1 MRKVLLF
8 AMLLPLLAGCLN
20 DDDYV
25 DYAALDEEI
34 ISEYLAENNIQAEKH
49 SSGLYYT
56 IIEQGD
62 GASIGDDTDTDD
74 RVTFSFNSET
84 INGKSFY
91 DEDKNHTAN
100 LSTLPYAFQIGM
112 SQINKEGE
120 IILYSPSQL
129 CRDAYGYIYGEEN
142 TVMVYHIKID
152 RDQSEIDEEIIA
164 AYLTEN
170 QIEATR
176 DESGLYYQII
186 EEGESGGNFIKATSA
201 VKVSYV
207 GTYIDGIEFD
217 SGETVDKY
225 GNYMSLTNLIES
237 WQIALP
243 KLKKGGKAKLYC
255 PSQLAYGSND
265 RYNSQTGEIIL
276 PGNSILIFEVNVLDF
291 H

>member
-34 ISEYLAENNIQAEKH
+34 ISEYLAENNIQAERH

-62 GASIGDDTDTDD
+62 GAAIGDDTDTDD

-152 RDQSEIDEEIIA
+152 RDQTEIDEEIIA

-170 QIEATR
+170 SIEAQR
-176 DESGLYYQII
+176 DDSGLYYEILT
-186 EEGESGGNFIKATSA
+186 EGAGDNVTSSSYLDASYKGSLLNGDVFDEGTLSGTSL
-201 VKVSYV
+201 
-207 GTYIDGIEFD
+207 
-217 SGETVDKY
+217 SG
-225 GNYMSLTNLIES
+225 LIEA
-237 WQIALP
+237 WQVGVPL
-243 KLKKGGKAKLYC
+243 LNKGSKARFYC
-255 PSQLAYGSND
+255 PSQMCYGSSA
-265 RYNSQTGEIIL
+265 RYDGNGNVTI
-276 PGNSILIFEVNVLDF
+276 PGNSILIFEIEVVNF
-291 H
+291 Y